1 MIIVLFLVLLCFLV
15 QVVATHKSSE
25 KWSSWKFQKV
35 SKRILKRSP
44 LSKETR
50 QYNLTLLNTKL
61 EDVFMN
67 SPMRITKNC
76 TNYSQ
81 NILWGEERILPECTD
96 KITKRLCRQFFL
108 KVYITQTWKSFYY
121 ISHKWNFMQYKA
133 NKVCFSFTI
142 ILIL

>member
-1 MIIVLFLVLLCFLV
+1 MTIALFLALLCFLV
-15 QVVATHKSSE
+15 QLVATHKSSE

-61 EDVFMN
+61 KDVFMN

-81 NILWGEERILPECTD
+81 NILWGEEKNFARMHWQNNQKIVQTLLFKGVYNTNLEILLLYLSQV
-96 KITKRLCRQFFL
+96 K
-108 KVYITQTWKSFYY
+108 FY
-121 ISHKWNFMQYKA
+121 A
-133 NKVCFSFTI
+133 V
-142 ILIL
+142 